1 MIPRGGWS
9 DLPLYFCSFFGKVI
23 GQTHVFITQARII
36 PILDSRILKTPP
48 THPISRRPSRD
59 RLITVPQTQFKN
71 PRIFVQ
77 GWTTGQFEHV
87 TRQRWV
93 VRRSMRIT
101 WRHKNLGQLHF
112 SVLSVLMK
120 SLGMNLSYELN
131 KIDNS
136 MIGI

>member
-1 MIPRGGWS
+1 MERFTALFLFFLWESNRADSCFHYTGSHYPHTRLQDS
-9 DLPLYFCSFFGKVI
+9 EDL
-23 GQTHVFITQARII
+23 
-36 PILDSRILKTPP
+36 PP
-48 THPISRRPSRD
+48 THPIARMSSPD
-59 RLITVPQTQFKN
+59 RLITVPQTLFKN